1 MAKVRVYELA
11 KQLGVTSKTLLSFV
25 KEQDEFLRSAASIIE
40 PLVVERIRVDFP
52 KALRAGW
59 APRHGSLPAQH
70 RDRWPDDDDG
80 DDDWPEAMTTVEAA
94 SMCGV
99 LPLTIRQWVTR
110 GYLRPIGR
118 KGRSS
123 LFDIGAV
130 HRAQESVL
138 ARTRKPVEARG
149 GIASK
154 DLDRQV
160 TTAVAARV
168 VGVSSSTIRMWVHR
182 GHLMP
187 VPSPGRSHTF
197 IIQDVL
203 RAARR
208 RSHRRSRRNW

>member
-1 MAKVRVYELA
+1 VAKVRVYELA
-11 KQLGVTSKTLLSFV
+11 KQLGVTSKTLLSFL

-40 PLVVERIRVDFP
+40 PPVVERVLVNFP
-52 KALRAGW
+52 KALRVGW
-59 APRHGSLPAQH
+59 APKHVSLPPQH
-70 RDRWPDDDDG
+70 RDRWPDDDD
-80 DDDWPEAMTTVEAA
+80 DDRPVAMTAVEAA

-118 KGRSS
+118 KGRSN

-130 HRAQESVL
+130 HRAQDLVL
-138 ARTRKPVEARG
+138 ARTRKPVEARR

-168 VGVSSSTIRMWVHR
+168 VGVSPSTIRMWVHR